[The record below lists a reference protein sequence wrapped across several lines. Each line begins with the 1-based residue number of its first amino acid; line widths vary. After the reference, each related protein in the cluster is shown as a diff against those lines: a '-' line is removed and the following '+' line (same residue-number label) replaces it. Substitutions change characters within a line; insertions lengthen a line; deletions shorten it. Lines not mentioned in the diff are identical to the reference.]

1 MKDMLFGIEMLA
13 FYGIILGFAFWEL
26 WKTSK
31 LPGTSKDKENEAKEK
46 PED

>member
-26 WKTSK
+26 WKVSK
-31 LPGTSKDKENEAKEK
+31 LTDKNKTDASDRDDAPDE
-46 PED
+46 

>member
-26 WKTSK
+26 WKVSK
-31 LPGTSKDKENEAKEK
+31 LTDNKKTPAPEENETPDE
-46 PED
+46 